1 MRLTPYITRIAV
13 LAVLIIVTISWWIYG
28 KSKRTKPMTN
38 LQKKLYEHVDYLTK
52 IKPYR
57 NHRNIQSLN
66 QAVGYIEKYFKENDL
81 STELQKFKVDG
92 NEYTNVIATYGPA
105 DAERLIVGAHYDVC
119 GDQPGAD
126 DNASA
131 VAGLLEIAR
140 LLNEKKPE
148 FKYRIDLVA
157 YPLEE
162 PPYFASENMGS
173 ARHADFLYKNNIKV
187 KGMICLEM
195 IGYFSEKPNSQN
207 FPDPALSKIYPNKG
221 NFIIVVGRIGQ
232 ESFTGK
238 VKEIMSKNS
247 AIDVQSIN
255 FPHSEGLAG
264 LSDHRN
270 YWKYN
275 FPALMINDTA
285 FLRNP
290 HYHEK
295 SDTIDTLDFEK
306 MAEVVKGAFAAVI
319 GL

>member
-1 MRLTPYITRIAV
+1 MKGTASFTLTVVLVILIT
-13 LAVLIIVTISWWIYG
+13 VTASCWNYG
-28 KSKRTKPMTN
+28 KNRESKPMTGI
-38 LQKKLYEHVDYLTK
+38 QKKLYEHVDYLTK

-57 NHRNIQSLN
+57 NHKNVQSLN
-66 QAVGYIEKYFKENDL
+66 QAVGYIENYFKDNQL
-81 STELQKFKVDG
+81 TTELQKYKVDG

-105 DAERLIVGAHYDVC
+105 DAERLVVGAHYDVC

-140 LLNEKKPE
+140 LLNEKKPNL
-148 FKYRIDLVA
+148 KYRIDLVA

-173 ARHADFLYKNNIKV
+173 AHHAAYLYNNKIKV

-195 IGYFSEKPNSQN
+195 IGYFSDKPNSQN
-207 FPDPALSKIYPNKG
+207 FPDPALSKIYPNTG
-221 NFIIVVGRIGQ
+221 NFIIVVGRKGQ
-232 ESFTGK
+232 ENFSDA
-238 VKEIMSKNS
+238 VKKIMAKNS

-264 LSDHRN
+264 LSDHRS